1 MQFLISLVRGQSW
14 VWPCEMEQVAR
25 FIFTTSNSFREIM
38 AKSNYIQDLDNFFW
52 LGTLKDNASNIVYIM
67 IEKLG
72 K

>member
-1 MQFLISLVRGQSW
+1 
-14 VWPCEMEQVAR
+14 
-25 FIFTTSNSFREIM
+25 M